1 MDSWEMSKQRIAEF
15 QSSICAGCSMRSLR
29 AALQL
34 LCITVMAMTGSLS
47 MHGMSPAGKA
57 VRRPRSRRKC
67 SSRMYRRRRYRQ
79 DKVSEIESCCQTP
92 IGSHLSCSRERDQ
105 SRTWRNSQSGVMQSV
120 QGPAYDGGMRYML
133 ERPGFR

>member
-15 QSSICAGCSMRSLR
+15 RSSINAGCSMRSLH

-57 VRRPRSRRKC
+57 VRRPRRRNVIAQALCGGNEEAVKDG
-67 SSRMYRRRRYRQ
+67 
-79 DKVSEIESCCQTP
+79 DKVSEIESYCRTP

-120 QGPAYDGGMRYML
+120 QA
-133 ERPGFR
+133 